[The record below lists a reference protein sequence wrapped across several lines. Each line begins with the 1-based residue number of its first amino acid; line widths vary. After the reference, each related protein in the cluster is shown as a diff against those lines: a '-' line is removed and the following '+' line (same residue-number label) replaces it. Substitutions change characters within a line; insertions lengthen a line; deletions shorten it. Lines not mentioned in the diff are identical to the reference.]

1 MPRIKSAVSVIVS
14 ATAKR
19 SVVIDTDNNVWVSNA
34 AQATPPAANTDF
46 TTGYTKLYGVD
57 AGKSALRGVVV
68 SATGSKF
75 YIYDFDGNAT
85 EWNLAASTQAE
96 TKFLSYSAV
105 PSGSGPTTKV
115 TFFSGLGSS
124 GAVPIISE
132 FAIATTPVPQL
143 GGFQTFATAPVI
155 TTLAPVNT
163 ALSGATAPKVYA
175 INDTFT
181 PDGSQGFTAYDSV
194 VITPPTATAP
204 ANIFLYFKG
213 AGSDPTLKNSNAI
226 RLILDTAGFDSLK
239 KAIEKQNA
247 GVFLFKDSKNYHLV
261 TTDNSAKNA
270 LQVNAVDTVI
280 SPTSGRVL
288 SSDKLDYAAL
298 NYLLNQP
305 DFARSYDL
313 SGTLIPIEGPLD
325 YSEEGYQV
333 PNSPLRLYS
342 VSQKTLDASGEEVT
356 KPLGLVLSTAS
367 TSSDVTASSSY
378 YLGSSLSMDDLT
390 RRSPSI
396 FEKNNTLVIEWDSD
410 SKADPLYLRVN
421 KGAAGASVDK
431 LTLDKLLNLESELK
445 LDLDGD
451 QNANGAIK
459 YDLVASIKLSST
471 ATTNTNIYKTNN
483 DVFFTPKAGAVPLA
497 TTGVIDRA
505 DLLSRIDLVS
515 PSRLRAYEVLNNRD
529 LNRDGTIGAVVL
541 STVIENDN
549 FSIYKTTAG
558 DLVYSSSRG
567 LSSGDRIPAA
577 VGIGFDTPLTPDDQE
592 LIESSKV
599 VVASIQQNGRL
610 LSIASQ
616 VMDNMTGT
624 TVLRENN
631 FLRSVDGS
639 SYAPSVAAAATATAP
654 ATPGPSVV
662 YAYGYSTPERQTFLA
677 REKYYDFDLNNDG
690 VIGDAITA
698 QLATNGSATVYQT
711 AAGAIYISNDPTK
724 NPGDVVGDAQ
734 LLYDLSNSP
743 DRIDAAVFTY
753 KADKT
758 LSGARVFSSEI
769 DNQNPANNRYSSEI
783 FSLDASGILKSSS
796 KTPLDPYELRQVE
809 VQNTLD
815 INIDGTIGDEI
826 AASTFVIPPSSS
838 SLGFGLYQLK
848 TRFNDNPIFIAAKDG
863 RGEADDAQ
871 PTDSIVYLKNSEGS
885 ASPFWSVPKYGT
897 SEGKV
902 VAGEVFS
909 SSARS
914 SVDVVVKDESKSKAF
929 YLVNFDATGGTVKPN
944 GTLLTPF
951 ALYNQEVKLNFD
963 IDKNGTIGDTV
974 TKLASSD
981 DFGIYQ
987 LDRSG
992 AIALTRENTWVD
1004 NGAQGVQKSLNFTA
1018 LKNAN
1023 GSTWLPFG
1031 WKQQLK
1037 SDGTFQLSKSADAAV
1052 ISQAVFKADG
1062 TGSVYL
1068 TRKVAGPQG
1077 AVNTI
1082 YEVNFGSTGIT
1093 KNPAGTALKPGD
1105 FYKTEMNA
1113 LADINGDSFVGKPYL
1128 ALPTTHLLRGSANLL
1143 TKFDGYEAF
1152 TDKWS
1157 ATTSS
1162 KFSGKQYTVKAK
1174 IDPNS
1179 AIGWDGV
1186 NYSTNS
1192 LEVYDQQGRIVS
1204 SIATPNGW
1212 QIILG
1217 SGDFNGDGKGDF
1229 ATVDWA
1235 KNQVVVYKGDDK
1247 GNFAPLQQVGI
1258 SFEDQTN
1265 LPRYMYRSGASHPS
1279 DWMRPRSHG
1288 VTGDF
1293 NKDGLSDIA
1302 ILETNSNKAQFK
1314 GNDVLGIYANTKGKI
1329 SLVDTVVV
1337 GNNEYSD
1344 IVSGDLNK
1352 DGFEDLVLVGS
1363 ENGSLKVILSDKGS
1377 FSKAGVLTKQIDLS
1391 GIYYPDHARIGD
1403 INNDGNADI
1412 IVGAKIP
1419 AGTSR
1424 IIQAF
1429 IGNGT
1434 GDFSEVQNLSKNFLV
1449 GLNSGG
1455 FGLDDLNKD
1464 GQLDVTLGNGQTFMN
1479 VSNVVDSSATYN
1491 FSSITS
1497 VDSEAFSKDYSAVG
1511 LGMKFKLKFD
1521 SANTIIDAAKDGS
1534 SVTVTSPNST
1544 TTFDSKG
1551 GVVPQITIQNPAGG
1565 FNVKLNPSTDSRYLK
1580 SGQIGSY
1587 IMSNLDSGNLDSVP
1601 SSAELVDNKGVSHDY
1616 VVGVSGSYVDH
1627 DYSYTYGHYLKY
1639 AKGDRLIFNE
1649 PGSIQFVGTAA
1660 IQDSDFQSSYEGDE
1674 RVVARMLWQP
1684 TRLASN
1690 PVTKD
1695 LGITSI
1701 DILLPRNL
1709 LNQKF
1714 YSDLEKVSSISQLNG
1729 LLGDGQFINLSANK
1743 LAEKQILPFT
1753 DYPTVDGKVLFDW
1766 SKPAII
1772 SKNPDLPSFVVMKY
1786 DQGDKIDFGWKWAAP
1801 RIRDAV
1807 AMYNAA
1813 LESGDLFQIVQAF
1826 NAQPITVKSTFDSE
1840 RFSVRYIDPY
1850 SDEFT
1855 QHFQNVSPSPFKP
1868 AETANMGAIQIH
1880 YKGYNTLDTPA
1891 LFPIV
1896 HDENWSIANSYIMNR
1911 LGDQLYN
1918 IEASY
1923 ATPDDMWL
1931 LFDKTKFPG
1940 IEDVTTVEDFVRIVG
1955 ADSVNVEFV
1964 A

>member
-1 MPRIKSAVSVIVS
+1 MPKIKSAVSVTVS

-19 SVVIDTDNNVWVSNA
+19 SVVIDTDNNVWVSKA
-34 AQATPPAANTDF
+34 AQATAPLANSDF
-46 TTGYTKLYGVD
+46 SADLYTKLYGVD
-57 AGKSALRGVVV
+57 AGKTALRGVVA
-68 SATGSKF
+68 SATASKF
-75 YIYDFDGNAT
+75 YLYDFDGNAT

-96 TKFLSYSAV
+96 TKFLGYSAV
-105 PSGSGPTTKV
+105 PSGSGPITKV

-132 FAIATTPVPQL
+132 FAIAQTPVVPQL
-143 GGFQTFATAPVI
+143 GGFQTFSTAPVI

-163 ALSGATAPKVYA
+163 ASTGATAPKVYA

-194 VITPPTATAP
+194 VITPATTTAPITP
-204 ANIFLYFKG
+204 ANIFLYSKG
-213 AGSDPTLKNSNAI
+213 TGADTTLKNSNAI
-226 RLILDTAGFDSLK
+226 RLILDTDGFNKLK
-239 KAIEKQNA
+239 SAIEKPNA

-313 SGTLIPIEGPLD
+313 SGTFIPIEGPLD

-333 PNSPLRLYS
+333 PNSPLKLYS

-356 KPLGLVLSTAS
+356 KPLGLVLST
-367 TSSDVTASSSY
+367 SSEVTAGNSY
-378 YLGSSLSMDDLT
+378 YLGSALSMDDLT

-459 YDLVASIKLSST
+459 YDLVAPIKLSST
-471 ATTNTNIYKTNN
+471 ATTNTNIYKTYN
-483 DVFFTPKAGAVPLA
+483 DVFFTPKTGAVPLA
-497 TTGVIDRA
+497 NTGVIDRV

-567 LSSGDRIPAA
+567 LSSGDRIPGA

-599 VVASIQQNGRL
+599 VVASIQQSGRL

-631 FLRSVDGS
+631 FLRSLDGS
-639 SYAPSVAAAATATAP
+639 SYAPSIAAAATATAP

-662 YAYGYSTPERQTFLA
+662 YTYGYSTPERQIFLA

-743 DRIDAAVFTY
+743 DRIEAAVYTY

-783 FSLDASGILKSSS
+783 FSLDASGSLKSSG
-796 KTPLDPYELRQVE
+796 KTPLEPYELRQVE

-815 INIDGTIGDEI
+815 INMDGTIGDEI
-826 AASTFVIPPSSS
+826 AASTFVIPPSSD
-838 SLGFGLYQLK
+838 SLGFGIYQLK

-871 PTDSIVYLKNSEGS
+871 PTAGIVYLRNSEGS

-897 SEGKV
+897 VDGKV
-902 VAGEVFS
+902 VAGGMFS
-909 SSARS
+909 VSAGS

-963 IDKNGTIGDTV
+963 IDKNGTVGDTV

-1004 NGAQGVQKSLNFTA
+1004 TGAQGVQKSLNFTA

-1037 SDGTFQLSKSADAAV
+1037 GDGTYQLSKSADAAT

-1128 ALPTTHLLRGSANLL
+1128 ALPTNHQLRGPTNYL

-1157 ATTSS
+1157 ATASS
-1162 KFSGKQYTVKAK
+1162 KFSGKQFTVKAK

-1179 AIGWDGV
+1179 AIGWEGV

-1192 LEVYDQQGRIVS
+1192 LEAYDQQGRLVS

-1217 SGDFNGDGKGDF
+1217 GGDFNGDGKGDF

-1377 FSKAGVLTKQIDLS
+1377 FSKSGVLTKQVDLS

-1412 IVGAKIP
+1412 VVGAKTP

-1424 IIQAF
+1424 IIQAY

-1455 FGLDDLNKD
+1455 FELNDLNKD
-1464 GQLDVTLGNGQTFMN
+1464 GQLDVTFSNGQTFMN
-1479 VSNVVDSSATYN
+1479 VSNVVGSSATYN
-1491 FSSITS
+1491 FSSIS
-1497 VDSEAFSKDYSAVG
+1497 SIDVASFKKDLAPLGINMKYKAFLANPGAAYISSSQDGATTRFGGSG
-1511 LGMKFKLKFD
+1511 SPRLSFD
-1521 SANTIIDAAKDGS
+1521 A
-1534 SVTVTSPNST
+1534 
-1544 TTFDSKG
+1544 KG
-1551 GVVPQITIQNPAGG
+1551 GVVPQI
-1565 FNVKLNPSTDSRYLK
+1565 
-1580 SGQIGSY
+1580 QIFSPND
-1587 IMSNLDSGNLDSVP
+1587 ITVTNDPLDSVRYLTQNP
-1601 SSAELVDNKGVSHDY
+1601 LEFSPASVYAWDAPGNVHLSQRSYDKPHDY
-1616 VVGVSGSYVDH
+1616 FIGATSPVLLEYVQ
-1627 DYSYTYGHYLKY
+1627 
-1639 AKGDRLIFNE
+1639 GDRLFFLE
-1649 PGSIQFVGTAA
+1649 PGAIEFMGIFVPQFEQARYTTDAYAPWVKLFY
-1660 IQDSDFQSSYEGDE
+1660 QSD
-1674 RVVARMLWQP
+1674 R
-1684 TRLASN
+1684 
-1690 PVTKD
+1690 
-1695 LGITSI
+1695 
-1701 DILLPRNL
+1701 
-1709 LNQKF
+1709 
-1714 YSDLEKVSSISQLNG
+1714 LEKANLNN
-1729 LLGDGQFINLSANK
+1729 GDAAKMGTEVFIKMPNIFKTEDDLKS
-1743 LAEKQILPFT
+1743 L
-1753 DYPTVDGKVLFDW
+1753 GKVDSIAALNNFFGNKDYLNLGASKLQERFNYYNDAVVGGLPISNMTSNAIFDN
-1766 SKPAII
+1766 S
-1772 SKNPDLPSFVVMKY
+1772 LPTTWYPGAPWEGRPTYYFPFKFDV
-1786 DQGDKIDFGWKWAAP
+1786 GDKIDFSYLYSNFASGSQMPWSP
-1801 RIRDAV
+1801 SIM
-1807 AMYNAA
+1807 MYNNSFPDGVPDIIPAKLKA
-1813 LESGDLFQIVQAF
+1813 SAVTITYLDASPFYVQRGHKDMACLHF
-1826 NAQPITVKSTFDSE
+1826 KFDYDPVNLDDPGIQYLLSSPVYSLPSEWTQQGITAYNNDDVFVLVDSE
-1840 RFSVRYIDPY
+1840 KYPNVKNIQTIKD
-1850 SDEFT
+1850 FT
-1855 QHFQNVSPSPFKP
+1855 DIFGVNSLLNF
-1868 AETANMGAIQIH
+1868 NMD
-1880 YKGYNTLDTPA
+1880 L
-1891 LFPIV
+1891 
-1896 HDENWSIANSYIMNR
+1896 
-1911 LGDQLYN
+1911 
-1918 IEASY
+1918 
-1923 ATPDDMWL
+1923 
-1931 LFDKTKFPG
+1931 
-1940 IEDVTTVEDFVRIVG
+1940 
-1955 ADSVNVEFV
+1955 
-1964 A
+1964 

>member
-34 AQATPPAANTDF
+34 AQATPPGANTDF

-68 SATGSKF
+68 PGTGVVLPIASKF
-75 YIYDFDGNAT
+75 YIYDFDGNAA
-85 EWNLAASTQAE
+85 EWNLAASNQAE
-96 TKFLSYSAV
+96 TKFPGYSAV
-105 PSGSGPTTKV
+105 PAGSGLTTKV
-115 TFFSGLGSS
+115 VLFSGLTTTGT
-124 GAVPIISE
+124 GPIV
-132 FAIATTPVPQL
+132 FDFTIATTPVPQIA
-143 GGFQTFATAPVI
+143 GFQTFATAPVV

-163 ALSGATAPKVYA
+163 ASSGATVPKVYA
-175 INDTFT
+175 ITDTFT
-181 PDGSQGFTAYDSV
+181 RDGSQGFTPYDSV
-194 VITPPTATAP
+194 VITPATTTAPITP

-213 AGSDPTLKNSNAI
+213 DGSDTTLKNSNAI
-226 RLILDTAGFDSLK
+226 RLILDTDGFNKLK
-239 KAIEKQNA
+239 SAIEKPNA

-325 YSEEGYQV
+325 YSEEGYQL
-333 PNSPLRLYS
+333 PKFQLKLYS

-367 TSSDVTASSSY
+367 RSSEVGASNSY
-378 YLGSSLSMDDLT
+378 YLGSALSMDDLT

-396 FEKNNTLVIEWDSD
+396 FEQNNTLVIEWDSD

-445 LDLDGD
+445 LDLDGEL
-451 QNANGAIK
+451 NANGAIK

-471 ATTNTNIYKTNN
+471 ATTNTNIYKTYN
-483 DVFFTPKAGAVPLA
+483 DVFFTPKAGPLA
-497 TTGVIDRA
+497 TTGVIDRV

-567 LSSGDRIPAA
+567 LSSGDRIPGA

-599 VVASIQQNGRL
+599 VVASIQQSGRL

-631 FLRSVDGS
+631 FLRSGDGS
-639 SYAPSVAAAATATAP
+639 SYAPSVAAAATAATP

-724 NPGDVVGDAQ
+724 NPGDVVGDAL

-783 FSLDASGILKSSS
+783 FSLDASGILKSSG

-815 INIDGTIGDEI
+815 INMDGTIGDEI
-826 AASTFVIPPSSS
+826 AASTFVIPPSNG

-871 PTDSIVYLKNSEGS
+871 PTAGIVYLKNSEGS
-885 ASPFWSVPKYGT
+885 ASPFWSVPKYGNVD
-897 SEGKV
+897 GKV
-902 VAGEVFS
+902 VAGGMFS
-909 SSARS
+909 ASAGS
-914 SVDVVVKDESKSKAF
+914 SVDVVIKDESKSKAF

-963 IDKNGTIGDTV
+963 IDKNGTVGDTV

-1004 NGAQGVQKSLNFTA
+1004 TGAQGVQKSLNFTA

-1037 SDGTFQLSKSADAAV
+1037 SDGTYQLSKSADAAT

-1128 ALPTTHLLRGSANLL
+1128 ALPTTHQLRGPSYLL

-1157 ATTSS
+1157 ATASS

-1174 IDPNS
+1174 IDPSS
-1179 AIGWDGV
+1179 AIGWDYV

-1192 LEVYDQQGRIVS
+1192 LEVFDQQGRIVS

-1265 LPRYMYRSGASHPS
+1265 LPRYTLKQDGWTTRVSS

-1288 VTGDF
+1288 ITGDF

-1302 ILETNSNKAQFK
+1302 ILESNSNKAQFK

-1344 IVSGDLNK
+1344 VISGDLNK

-1377 FSKAGVLTKQIDLS
+1377 FSKAGVLSKQVDLP
-1391 GIYYPDHARIGD
+1391 GLYYPDHARIGD

-1412 IVGAKIP
+1412 IVGAKKP
-1419 AGTSR
+1419 DGTVR

-1429 IGNGT
+1429 IGNGA
-1434 GDFSEVQNLSKNFLV
+1434 GDFSDVQNLSKNFTV
-1449 GLNSGG
+1449 GGG
-1455 FGLDDLNKD
+1455 FELNDLNKD
-1464 GQLDVTLGNGQTFMN
+1464 GQLDLTLPNGQTFMN
-1479 VSNVVDSSATYN
+1479 VSNVVDSTSTYN
-1491 FSSITS
+1491 FSALNSVDFSAFSRDLSVLGIDMKSKVSFPNITS
-1497 VDSEAFSKDYSAVG
+1497 
-1511 LGMKFKLKFD
+1511 
-1521 SANTIIDAAKDGS
+1521 NTIYTPQDATYMAFQGS
-1534 SVTVTSPNST
+1534 GQIS
-1544 TTFDSKG
+1544 FDAKG
-1551 GVVPQITIQNPAGG
+1551 GVVPQIQIFSSGMVVPNDPL
-1565 FNVKLNPSTDSRYLK
+1565 FSVRYL
-1580 SGQIGSY
+1580 SMNPILRHPASFYAWTGS
-1587 IMSNLDSGNLDSVP
+1587 SQLSQLDY
-1601 SSAELVDNKGVSHDY
+1601 NKPHDY
-1616 VVGVSGSYVDH
+1616 FIGASEPVVLNYV
-1627 DYSYTYGHYLKY
+1627 
-1639 AKGDRLIFNE
+1639 KGDRLFFLE
-1649 PGSIQFVGTAA
+1649 PGAIEFMGIFVPTYGRGTYSPEANA
-1660 IQDSDFQSSYEGDE
+1660 PWAKIFYQTE
-1674 RVVARMLWQP
+1674 R
-1684 TRLASN
+1684 
-1690 PVTKD
+1690 
-1695 LGITSI
+1695 
-1701 DILLPRNL
+1701 
-1709 LNQKF
+1709 
-1714 YSDLEKVSSISQLNG
+1714 LE
-1729 LLGDGQFINLSANK
+1729 
-1743 LAEKQILPFT
+1743 
-1753 DYPTVDGKVLFDW
+1753 
-1766 SKPAII
+1766 
-1772 SKNPDLPSFVVMKY
+1772 KNPDATDAVKNGTIILVKLPNIFKSEADLVALGKVDSVAALNSFLGNRDYLNLGASKLQERFNYYNDTILNGVPISTMISDNVLDNSLPTTWYPGAPWAGATEFVYPFKFDM
-1786 DQGDKIDFGWKWAAP
+1786 GDKIDFSYLYRNFNNENRMYWSRQIIGWNSSKPTDAP
-1801 RIRDAV
+1801 EVIPAKLKASAV
-1807 AMYNAA
+1807 TI
-1813 LESGDLFQIVQAF
+1813 S
-1826 NAQPITVKSTFDSE
+1826 
-1840 RFSVRYIDPY
+1840 Y
-1850 SDEFT
+1850 SDIPPGNIT
-1855 QHFQNVSPSPFKP
+1855 LGHHNMACLHFQFD
-1868 AETANMGAIQIH
+1868 
-1880 YKGYNTLDTPA
+1880 YNPVDSN
-1891 LFPIV
+1891 
-1896 HDENWSIANSYIMNR
+1896 D
-1911 LGDQLYN
+1911 
-1918 IEASY
+1918 
-1923 ATPDDMWL
+1923 
-1931 LFDKTKFPG
+1931 PG
-1940 IEDVTTVEDFVRIVG
+1940 IKWLINSSGQYTLPSTWTEAGMTSPYDDLYVLVDSKKYPEVKTMQTIKDFTDVFG
-1955 ADSVNVEFV
+1955 VNSLINLNMDL
-1964 A
+1964 